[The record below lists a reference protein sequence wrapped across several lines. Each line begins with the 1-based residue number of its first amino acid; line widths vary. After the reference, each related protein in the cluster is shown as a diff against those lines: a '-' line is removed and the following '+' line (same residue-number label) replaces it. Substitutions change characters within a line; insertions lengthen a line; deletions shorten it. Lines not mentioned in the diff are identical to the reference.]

1 MRGTTFPYAGNYLY
15 EADSSGPIKWRMERM
30 FAGSDELAAVAVGGA
45 VSGSEFPER
54 ELLGCRSA
62 VRAWTFFTNHLLVL
76 ACVAANPDVRV
87 RDIAAWVGITERA
100 TQSILVDL
108 DAAGYIERHQ
118 VGRRNH
124 YLVRLGGLTGH
135 RGTEAKPIGR
145 RLGLL
150 VDTVFATSAP
160 AAAWSSLQM
169 PIGGVS

>member
-1 MRGTTFPYAGNYLY
+1 MAV
-15 EADSSGPIKWRMERM
+15 
-30 FAGSDELAAVAVGGA
+30 VAVGGGVA
-45 VSGSEFPER
+45 GSEFPEVPER
-54 ELLGCRSA
+54 GLQGCRGA

-100 TQSILVDL
+100 TQSILFDL
-108 DAAGYIERHQ
+108 DAAGYIERHR

-124 YLVRLGGLTGH
+124 YLVRLGGPTEHQG
-135 RGTEAKPIGR
+135 GEAKPIGR

-160 AAAWSSLQM
+160 AAPWSSVQM
-169 PIGGVS
+169 PLGAVS